1 MASWITEHQ
10 SELITIVIGI
20 GLGLLIYYFRFYR
33 RSAFFCNTSFNLM
46 NTSSI
51 GSTDSTA
58 SNKLKIIFGN
68 DEVSN
73 LTVTHIAFWN
83 GGKNTIHKS
92 DIELH
97 DETRIELKKEN
108 EIFDI
113 EILKQSDESNDFR
126 IVQTDER
133 LYSLTFDHIGK
144 SQGCVIKILHSG
156 LASDDINIGGKIKGI
171 GSIKKRKP
179 KNGFYVWPISI
190 AVIDILD
197 GMFFNFG
204 TYNVMTF
211 LLTVYGYI
219 VLIILS
225 PIFFSNW
232 KNILPEDLYKSFVSE
247 N

>member
-1 MASWITEHQ
+1 MTSWITDHQ
-10 SELITIVIGI
+10 TELITVVIGV

-33 RSAFFCNTSFNLM
+33 RSVFFCSTSFNLS
-46 NTSSI
+46 NT
-51 GSTDSTA
+51 GSTD
-58 SNKLKIIFGN
+58 SNKLKIMFGN
-68 DEVSN
+68 DEIN
-73 LTVTHIAFWN
+73 KLTVTHIAFWN
-83 GGKNTIHKS
+83 GGKKTIDKS
-92 DIELH
+92 DILLQE
-97 DETRIELKKEN
+97 EPRIESKDEN
-108 EIFDI
+108 EIYDM
-113 EILKQSDESNDFR
+113 EILKQSDPSNVFV
-126 IVQTDER
+126 ITQTDEG
-133 LYSLTFDHIGK
+133 LYLLTFNHISK

-156 LASDDINIGGKIKGI
+156 LASDDINISGKIKGI
-171 GSIKKRKP
+171 GKIKKRKP
-179 KNGFYVWPISI
+179 KNSFYVWPLAI

>member
-1 MASWITEHQ
+1 MTSWIAEHQ
-10 SELITIVIGI
+10 SELIAVIIGI
-20 GLGLLIYYFRFYR
+20 GIGIIICYFRFYR
-33 RSAFFCNTSFNLM
+33 RRVFFCSTSFNLM
-46 NTSSI
+46 NTNSA
-51 GSTDSTA
+51 D
-58 SNKLKIIFGN
+58 SNKLKILYGN
-68 DEVSN
+68 HEISN

-83 GGKNTIHKS
+83 GGKKTLHNS
-92 DIELH
+92 DIVLQ
-97 DETRIELKKEN
+97 DEPRIELKNEN
-108 EIFDI
+108 EIYDI
-113 EILKQSDESNDFR
+113 EILKQSDVSSDFKL
-126 IVQTDER
+126 VQADKSI
-133 LYSLTFDHIGK
+133 YSVTFDHIGK

-156 LASDDINIGGKIKGI
+156 TASDDINISGKIKGI

-179 KNGFYVWPISI
+179 KNSFYVWPLAI

-204 TYNVMTF
+204 TYNLITF

-225 PIFFSNW
+225 PVFFSNW